1 MKNGLS
7 GFSGLTESQV
17 IESRHKFGS
26 NSFEKEK
33 GKDFFVV
40 LKEVVTEPMFML
52 LIAAC
57 LVYFF
62 VKQYSEGMIML
73 VAMLFVASISFFQE
87 RRSRKAL
94 DVVRKMSQPNSK
106 VIRDNNLQ
114 EISSEEIVVGDI
126 VLIEE
131 GDQTPADGKIV
142 QSHDFSVDESI
153 LTGES
158 FAIDKDVSSE
168 NNKVYL
174 GSTVRSGSAIVEVL
188 QVGVSTMLGRLGKSI
203 EEIKPSQSRFQKEIR
218 SFIRVMAI
226 AGVVAFVLVFGINFY
241 KSSSVLTSL
250 LFALA
255 LAMSI
260 LPEEI
265 PVAFSTF
272 MALGSWR
279 LLKQDVLVKDPQVI
293 ETLGSATVICIDKT
307 GTITEN
313 KMALAK
319 IYSYKSGRVVSL
331 DEAKKEEMEV
341 LSYAMWASEPS
352 PFDPMEVAI
361 HQAYEK
367 IDNDE
372 RDNYEM
378 IHEYPLSG
386 KPPVMT
392 HIYSNGEGHR
402 IIACKGGAESVV
414 VYSNISSE
422 NSKRILSIVSDLAR
436 EGYRVLGV
444 AKSSF
449 EGNQFPDEQNKFQW
463 EFLGLV
469 ALYDP
474 PKKNS
479 AEVLQKFYTAGI
491 KVKILSG
498 DYPETT
504 CAIANEIGFVG
515 VDCFTTG
522 NEVLTLDDQQLQKL
536 VQEKNIFARMF
547 PEAKLRVV
555 NALKR
560 NGEVVAMT
568 GDGVNDGPALKAAD
582 IGVSMGSK
590 GTEIAK
596 RAASVVLLGNDLRK
610 MFYAIVSGR
619 KIYSNLKKA
628 IQYILSIHISIISA
642 VTVPLLLNWEV
653 VNIFSPIHIIFFEL
667 IMGPTCSIIYENE
680 PAEKNIEQRSPRTAT
695 AVFLKLSELSISIV
709 QGLIIAVGVLI
720 VYYLSIQEGLN
731 ESTIRTLVFSTI
743 VLSNI
748 FLTLENRSFEQSL
761 LSTLRYKNSLIYFI
775 IALTGLLLGLILT
788 VPFMRNLFLLQ
799 PITIRQLLLC
809 LFVSMIS
816 VFWLE
821 GYKLIKRRFFKRMI

>member
-1 MKNGLS
+1 MNNEFS
-7 GFSGLTESQV
+7 GFNGLTENQV
-17 IESRHKFGS
+17 RASRDKFGS
-26 NSFEKEK
+26 NRFEKEK
-33 GKDFFVV
+33 GKDFFVL

-62 VKQYSEGMIML
+62 VKEYSEGVIML

-94 DVVRKMSQPNSK
+94 DVVRKMSQPNAK
-106 VIRDNNLQ
+106 VIRDKTIQ
-114 EISSEEIVVGDI
+114 EIPSENIVVGD
-126 VLIEE
+126 VLIIEE
-131 GDQTPADGKIV
+131 GEQIPADGKLI
-142 QSHDFSVDESI
+142 QTHDFSVDESI

-158 FAIDKDVSSE
+158 LAVDKDTSSE
-168 NNKVYL
+168 DNKVYM
-174 GSTVRSGSAIVEVL
+174 GSTVRTGSAVVEVL
-188 QVGVSTMLGRLGKSI
+188 HVGVNTMLRKIGKTI
-203 EEIKPSQSRFQKEIR
+203 EEIEPTQSRFQREIR
-218 SFIRVMAI
+218 SFIRGMAVAGII
-226 AGVVAFVLVFGINFY
+226 AFMLVFGINYFQSY
-241 KSSSVLTSL
+241 NILTSL

-279 LLKQDVLVKDPQVI
+279 LLKEEVLVKDPQVI

-313 KMALAK
+313 KMALAR
-319 IYSYKSGRVVSL
+319 IYSYKSGRTVTVDQSKE
-331 DEAKKEEMEV
+331 DEAEV
-341 LSYAMWASEPS
+341 LRYAMWASEPS
-352 PFDPMEVAI
+352 PFDPMEIAI
-361 HQAYEK
+361 HEAYDK
-367 IDNDE
+367 LGKDD
-372 RDNYEM
+372 RDDYQM

-392 HIYSNGEGHR
+392 HIYANKEGQR
-402 IIACKGGAESVV
+402 IIACKGGAESVMA
-414 VYSNISSE
+414 YSNLSSE
-422 NSKRILSIVSDLAR
+422 NSERITAIVTDLAR
-436 EGYRVLGV
+436 KGYRVLGV

-449 EGNQFPDEQNKFQW
+449 EGNQFPAEQKGFDW
-463 EFLGLV
+463 KFLGLV

-479 AEVLQKFYTAGI
+479 REVLQKFYTAGI
-491 KVKILSG
+491 KVKIISG

-504 CAIANEIGFVG
+504 SAIAKEIGFIG
-515 VDCFTTG
+515 VDSVVTG
-522 NEVLTLDDQQLQKL
+522 NEVLGLDDQQLKKL
-536 VQEKNIFARMF
+536 VQEKTIFARMF

-555 NALKR
+555 NALKQ

-596 RAASVVLLGNDLRK
+596 RAASVVLLSNDLSK
-610 MFYAIVSGR
+610 MFFAIVSGR

-642 VTVPLLLNWEV
+642 VTVPLLLGWEV

-680 PAEKNIEQRSPRTAT
+680 PAEANIEQKSPRTST

-709 QGLIIAVGVLI
+709 QGLVISLGVLL
-720 VYYLSIQEGLN
+720 VYYFSMEKGLAEGA
-731 ESTIRTLVFSTI
+731 IRTLVFSTI

-748 FLTLENRSFEQSL
+748 FLTLENRSFELSL
-761 LSTLRYKNSLIYFI
+761 VSTLKYKNSMIYFI
-775 IALTGLLLGLILT
+775 IALTALLLILILT
-788 VPFMRNLFLLQ
+788 IPIMRELFLLD
-799 PITIRQLLLC
+799 PITNNLLLIC
-809 LFVSMIS
+809 LFVSMVC

-821 GYKLIKRRFFKRMI
+821 GYKFIRRR